1 MPEKLL
7 NAELIK
13 QIKLLFET
21 QLIYPVEIIYF
32 TDKDESESC
41 AETRQLLEELCRLSE
56 KLSFQQYE
64 IHDHPQLA
72 QKINVSLTP
81 GLVIASRERDELLDY
96 GIRFAGIPSGYEFGS
111 LIHAIEMVSKRD
123 SGLKPE
129 TRLNLKDI
137 QTPVLL
143 QVFVTPT

>member
-21 QLIYPVEIIYF
+21 QLIYPVEIIDF
-32 TDKDESESC
+32 SDKDESESY
-41 AETRQLLEELCRLSE
+41 AETSQLLEELCALSD
-56 KLSFQQYE
+56 KLSFQHYE
-64 IHDHPQLA
+64 IHDQPQLA
-72 QKINVSLTP
+72 QKFNVSFTP

-111 LIHAIEMVSKRD
+111 LVHAIELVSRRD

-129 TRLNLKDI
+129 TRLNLQGI
-137 QTPVLL
+137 HTPILL